1 MTACSGTG
9 LVQAAHSM
17 QPMPGCNQQAACNGD
32 PASNWRHACNQD
44 IACNGDPACSQDTA
58 CNGDPAC
65 NWDLRATSILH
76 AIEVSHATGSL
87 QANGTLHTNSTLHAN
102 RTLQLAERRGWKPL
116 RATRPAARSVMHRI
130 CKEKEQHGLHSLA
143 PQMSPALCH
152 GGVRLALAHP
162 VGRLQRESIGVSQGS
177 TATAIRIYGCGG
189 AVGSSCVSLET
200 APLRASPMEPP
211 TERRRPAA
219 HRCDDA

>member
-9 LVQAAHSM
+9 LLQAAHSM
-17 QPMPGCNQQAACNGD
+17 QPVPGCNQQAACNGD

-44 IACNGDPACSQDTA
+44 TA

-65 NWDLRATSILH
+65 KWDLRATSILH

-130 CKEKEQHGLHSLA
+130 CKEKEQHAPSLW
-143 PQMSPALCH
+143 H
-152 GGVRLALAHP
+152 
-162 VGRLQRESIGVSQGS
+162 
-177 TATAIRIYGCGG
+177 
-189 AVGSSCVSLET
+189 
-200 APLRASPMEPP
+200 
-211 TERRRPAA
+211 
-219 HRCDDA
+219 HRCPQPCAMAV